1 MKTIL
6 GVAVLWMLFCCAAGA
21 QDNLVTAQNPPN
33 GNVRSADRHQAP
45 IGHRQPRQQ
54 DLPSD
59 VRRREGTGSAMH
71 GISTDS
77 STFVAAAEILHSNYA
92 QAAARVHYF
101 RECRMQRRNGELCGT
116 PMTKALPS

>member
-92 QAAARVHYF
+92 QAATCARALLPRVPHATA
-101 RECRMQRRNGELCGT
+101 ERRTMWYAND
-116 PMTKALPS
+116 